1 MKDKNHPAGWFLSF
15 RRPLSKQVEKYVA
28 RCYFSFSKKCA
39 DKIVIKN
46 RVMRNFVT
54 EMCFE
59 VLTLLCGV
67 GYSSVL
73 RCCGGEETN

>member
-1 MKDKNHPAGWFLSF
+1 
-15 RRPLSKQVEKYVA
+15 
-28 RCYFSFSKKCA
+28 
-39 DKIVIKN
+39 
-46 RVMRNFVT
+46 MRNFVT